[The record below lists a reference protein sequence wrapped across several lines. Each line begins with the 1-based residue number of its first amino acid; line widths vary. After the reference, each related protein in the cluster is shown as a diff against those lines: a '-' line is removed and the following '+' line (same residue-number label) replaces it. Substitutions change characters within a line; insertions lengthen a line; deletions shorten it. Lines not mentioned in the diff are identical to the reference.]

1 MSVLLPERLSHYQII
16 EKLDAGGMGE
26 VFLAQDLSLN
36 RRVAIKI
43 LPSESIENER
53 AKKRLVHEAKA
64 AATLDHPNICTI
76 YEVDESS
83 ESPFIVM
90 QYIDGVTLSKKL
102 RNNAITPAEVVNIG
116 IQASEAL
123 AEAHSHGVVHRDI
136 KPANIMIT
144 ARGAV
149 KVLDF
154 GLAKHVLSE
163 SRLDA
168 DAKTATLLTEE
179 GTIVGTIGYMSP
191 EQLRGYEIDGR
202 SDIFSL
208 GITLY
213 ECVTGTQPFFGNSK
227 IDISSDSPR

>member
-1 MSVLLPERLSHYQII
+1 MR
-16 EKLDAGGMGE
+16 
-26 VFLAQDLSLN
+26 
-36 RRVAIKI
+36 
-43 LPSESIENER
+43 
-53 AKKRLVHEAKA
+53 
-64 AATLDHPNICTI
+64 
-76 YEVDESS
+76 
-83 ESPFIVM
+83 
-90 QYIDGVTLSKKL
+90 YIDGVTLSKKL

-179 GTIVGTIGYMSP
+179 
-191 EQLRGYEIDGR
+191 EQSSARLDTCRR
-202 SDIFSL
+202 SS
-208 GITLY
+208 
-213 ECVTGTQPFFGNSK
+213 
-227 IDISSDSPR
+227 

>member
-1 MSVLLPERLSHYQII
+1 
-16 EKLDAGGMGE
+16 MGE
-26 VFLAQDLSLN
+26 VFLAHDLSLN

-53 AKKRLVHEAKA
+53 ARKRLVHEAKA
-64 AATLDHPNICTI
+64 AATLDRNISTI
-76 YEVDESS
+76 YEVDETS

-90 QYIDGVTLSKKL
+90 RYIDGVTLSKKL

-179 GTIVGTIGYMSP
+179 
-191 EQLRGYEIDGR
+191 EQSSARLDTCRR
-202 SDIFSL
+202 SS
-208 GITLY
+208 
-213 ECVTGTQPFFGNSK
+213 
-227 IDISSDSPR
+227 

>member
-1 MSVLLPERLSHYQII
+1 MR
-16 EKLDAGGMGE
+16 
-26 VFLAQDLSLN
+26 
-36 RRVAIKI
+36 
-43 LPSESIENER
+43 
-53 AKKRLVHEAKA
+53 
-64 AATLDHPNICTI
+64 
-76 YEVDESS
+76 
-83 ESPFIVM
+83 
-90 QYIDGVTLSKKL
+90 YIDGVTLSKKL

-136 KPANIMIT
+136 KPIAANIMIT

-179 GTIVGTIGYMSP
+179 
-191 EQLRGYEIDGR
+191 EQSSARLDTCRR
-202 SDIFSL
+202 SS
-208 GITLY
+208 
-213 ECVTGTQPFFGNSK
+213 
-227 IDISSDSPR
+227 